1 MAKLILTHEVSG
13 LGEPGDVV
21 EVKDGYARNY
31 LIPRKLA
38 TPWSA
43 GAEKQIDSIRAARKA
58 REIATIEEAQ
68 AIKASLESKPAVVTA
83 RAGQGGRLF
92 GAVTGS
98 DIADAVAA
106 NGGPK
111 IDKRKVEIANP
122 IKSVG
127 EFSASVRLH
136 SDVSA
141 QLTVQVVAAK

>member
-43 GAEKQIDSIRAARKA
+43 GAEKQISSIRAARKA
-58 REIATIEEAQ
+58 REIASIDDAQ
-68 AIKASLESKPAVVTA
+68 AVKASLESKPAVVTA

-92 GAVTGS
+92 GAVTSS
-98 DIADAVAA
+98 DIAEAVVAA
-106 NGGPK
+106 GGPQ
-111 IDKRKVEIANP
+111 IDKRKVEITNP
-122 IKSVG
+122 IKTVG
-127 EFSASVRLH
+127 EFNASVRLH
-136 SDVSA
+136 PEVQA
-141 QLTVQVVAAK
+141 QLTVQVVAAE

>member
-1 MAKLILTHEVSG
+1 MAKIIVTHEVSC

-21 EVKDGYARNY
+21 EVKVGYARNY

-83 RAGQGGRLF
+83 PAGQGRRLF
-92 GAVTGS
+92 GAVTGAE
-98 DIADAVAA
+98 ITDAVVDACSTQ
-106 NGGPK
+106 
-111 IDKRKVEIANP
+111 IR
-122 IKSVG
+122 
-127 EFSASVRLH
+127 
-136 SDVSA
+136 
-141 QLTVQVVAAK
+141 